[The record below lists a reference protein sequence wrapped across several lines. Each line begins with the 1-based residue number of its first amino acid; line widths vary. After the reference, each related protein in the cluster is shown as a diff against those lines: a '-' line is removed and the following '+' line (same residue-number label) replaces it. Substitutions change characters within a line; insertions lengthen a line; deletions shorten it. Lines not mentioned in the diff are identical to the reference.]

1 MAEGVEKARRN
12 LNEAETGGAVTEGF
26 TVPNMGEYALLP
38 GNPRRIH
45 LMAGQWDEGSVR
57 EYDLNR
63 GYCAATGTFKGTQIT
78 AMSTGMGGPNLE
90 LPLTT
95 MASAGVNTFIRVGTT
110 GAIQENIHI
119 GDIIINDCSVRLDGT
134 SHQYVRDE
142 YPSAASPEV
151 VMALI
156 QACEN
161 LGFTYHVGVGCTT
174 ASFYAGQSRPSF
186 GGYIRQKAEE
196 DYKDLQAAKVLNYDM
211 EGAALFTLA
220 RLFGLR
226 AGMCASV
233 VVQRVTGE
241 VKEDGGEERA
251 CLVGAEA
258 IRILTEWDKKKKE
271 KGKKYFYPEIIK

>member
-1 MAEGVEKARRN
+1 MKDIEKARQG
-12 LNEAETGGAVTEGF
+12 LSDAETGGIATEGF
-26 TVPNMGEYALLP
+26 TVPDMGEYALLP
-38 GNPRRIH
+38 GNPRRIS
-45 LMAGQWDEGSVR
+45 LMAGQWDEGTSK

-63 GYCAATGTFKGTQIT
+63 GYRACTGAYKGTPLT

-95 MASAGVNTFIRVGTT
+95 MAAAGVNTFIRVGTT
-110 GAIQENIHI
+110 GAIQKGIQI
-119 GDIIINDCSVRLDGT
+119 GDIIINDCNVRLDGT
-134 SHQYVRDE
+134 SRQYVMEE

-151 VMALI
+151 VMALV

-161 LGFTYHVGVGCTT
+161 LGFRYHVGVGCTT
-174 ASFYAGQSRPSF
+174 ASFYAGQSRASF
-186 GGYIRQKAEE
+186 GGYKRQDA
-196 DYKDLQAAKVLNYDM
+196 DALYDM

-233 VVQRVTGE
+233 IVQRETGE
-241 VKEDGGEERA
+241 AYEDGGEARA

-258 IRILTEWDKKKKE
+258 IHILTRWDKE
-271 KGKKYFYPEIIK
+271 KRKQGKKYLCPDIMK

>member
-1 MAEGVEKARRN
+1 MADDKK
-12 LNEAETGGAVTEGF
+12 LKDSETGGTVTEGF
-26 TVPNMGEYALLP
+26 TVPDMGEYALLP
-38 GNPRRIH
+38 GNPRRVS
-45 LMAGQWDEGSVR
+45 LMAEQWDEGSVKK
-57 EYDLNR
+57 YDLNR
-63 GYCAATGTFKGTQIT
+63 GYCAATGTYKGIQIT

-95 MASAGVNTFIRVGTT
+95 MAGEGVNTFIRVGTT
-110 GAIQENIHI
+110 GAIQKDINI
-119 GDIIINDCSVRLDGT
+119 GDIIINDCSIRLDGT
-134 SHQYVRDE
+134 SRQYVREE

-174 ASFYAGQSRPSF
+174 ASFYAGQCRPSF
-186 GGYIRQKAEE
+186 GGYIKQNAEDE
-196 DYKDLQAAKVLNYDM
+196 YKDLQSARVLNYDM

-233 VVQRVTGE
+233 VVQRETGE
-241 VKEDGGEERA
+241 VKEDGGEARA

-271 KGKKYFYPEIIK
+271 KGKKYFFPELVK